1 MWGKH
6 FASMYEGS
14 MRGSGPEFFS
24 VWGYVISHMLP
35 NRNHGTT
42 VDLNPG
48 IIAFLIGMDEQSVAA
63 SIVKMCEPD
72 PKSRTK
78 DEDGRKLVQISEYTY
93 RVVNG
98 DHYRAIRNEVDRREY
113 QRIKQAQYRR
123 AKKGKSASRNGEA
136 EHLRLIEAG
145 ASEDQLQH
153 HEDEHLARATAQREQ
168 EMPVSEQPSANQPE
182 T

>member
-14 MRGSGPEFFS
+14 MRGAGPEFFS
-24 VWGYVISHMLP
+24 VWGYVISHMIP

-48 IIAFLIGMDEQSVAA
+48 IIAFLIGMSEKEVAEKIA
-63 SIVKMCEPD
+63 TMCQPD

-98 DHYRAIRNEVDRREY
+98 DTYRKIRNEQDRREY
-113 QRIKQAQYRR
+113 QRVKQAEYR
-123 AKKGKSASRNGEA
+123 KKKKPKPTLPPPGEA
-136 EHLRLIEAG
+136 RALDALERGDEASYNQAVEDHLPESSGETA
-145 ASEDQLQH
+145 
-153 HEDEHLARATAQREQ
+153 ATIPPVEFPEQ
-168 EMPVSEQPSANQPE
+168 
-182 T
+182 

>member
-14 MRGSGPEFFS
+14 MRGAGPEFFS
-24 VWGYVISHMLP
+24 VWGYVISHMVP

-48 IIAFLIGMDEQSVAA
+48 IIAFLIGMDEEVVAEKIA
-63 SIVKMCEPD
+63 AMCQPD

-78 DEDGRKLVQISEYTY
+78 DEDGKKLVKISEYTY

-98 DHYRAIRNEVDRREY
+98 DYYRSIRNEHDRREY
-113 QRIKQAQYRR
+113 QRIKQAQYR
-123 AKKGKSASRNGEA
+123 KKKKSQPLNGEQRYEDALERGDQESADRIAA
-136 EHLRLIEAG
+136 EGI
-145 ASEDQLQH
+145 
-153 HEDEHLARATAQREQ
+153 
-168 EMPVSEQPSANQPE
+168 PE
-182 T
+182 TPTPPTPEP